1 MEITAPLPL
10 EDQAQI
16 QTVEGRG
23 DETQSPE
30 SDTQSSIEGT
40 TWRLK
45 KSFNALSL
53 FSCPPDPLMD
63 SREVL
68 DLKPTA
74 TNPFHNR
81 VIVRDHRSIFHQA
94 MSLDGCNFDDPKWT
108 KNEER
113 VAGKTLLNPI
123 HHGPNSIFQCSHR
136 FHIVIHT
143 ITAASSRPKHPS
155 SSTSSLTLPSQW
167 PNDPNSYCALSTR
180 FVGLAQPRRR
190 MDRVTCM
197 HTSITVA
204 DGRSGWL
211 AISNGGGG
219 NGTSSVLV
227 TIGSG
232 WSLLLRRGDVEQSR
246 WRIYLWSL
254 NALTDRKNT
263 VPTNETA
270 AYLNFNS
277 LFAELIVSSRSDI
290 LKHSTA
296 HPRNS
301 HSHCGQW
308 SSSLL
313 PTPTQRHWSNPRSN
327 VKLNRRSRPIK
338 KLNDQSSEQSESHES
353 SMPSHLSTPHNGFA
367 TVDEFVEGTYEGKD
381 VSLLTA
387 GSANKLHR

>member
-30 SDTQSSIEGT
+30 SDTQSS
-40 TWRLK
+40 
-45 KSFNALSL
+45 S
-53 FSCPPDPLMD
+53 
-63 SREVL
+63 EVL

-113 VAGKTLLNPI
+113 EWDSIGEQRDKDQEAKRHAFLSCLLFPAYEAIQKTISRPQRPMVWYNQDRCLRRDPYKVAVQKEAPPRSSLSGEEEVQSNKDCQRKLRRKASYRDRNIEPRFLKSFKPNDHKRLFILIPSTVAGKTLLNPI
-123 HHGPNSIFQCSHR
+123 HHGPNSNFQCSHR

-211 AISNGGGG
+211 TISNGGGG

-232 WSLLLRRGDVEQSR
+232 WSLLLRRGGVEQSR
-246 WRIYLWSL
+246 WAHLSL
-254 NALTDRKNT
+254 ELECSDLLKDYCPNCRKRHIEKFEFSDDWFYDWLTIIR
-263 VPTNETA
+263 PI
-270 AYLNFNS
+270 
-277 LFAELIVSSRSDI
+277 LIRS
-290 LKHSTA
+290 STA
-296 HPRNS
+296 
-301 HSHCGQW
+301 
-308 SSSLL
+308 
-313 PTPTQRHWSNPRSN
+313 
-327 VKLNRRSRPIK
+327 
-338 KLNDQSSEQSESHES
+338 
-353 SMPSHLSTPHNGFA
+353 
-367 TVDEFVEGTYEGKD
+367 
-381 VSLLTA
+381 
-387 GSANKLHR
+387 

>member
-1 MEITAPLPL
+1 MKLKAPNPIRRV
-10 EDQAQI
+10 Q
-16 QTVEGRG
+16 VK
-23 DETQSPE
+23 
-30 SDTQSSIEGT
+30 T
-40 TWRLK
+40 TWRPK
-45 KSFNALSL
+45 KSFNTLSL
-53 FSCPPDPLMD
+53 VSCPPDPLMD

-74 TNPFHNR
+74 KNPFHNR
-81 VIVRDHRSIFHQA
+81 FIVRDHRSIFHEA
-94 MSLDGCNFDDPKWT
+94 MSLDRCNFDDPKWT

-113 VAGKTLLNPI
+113 VAGRTLLNPI
-123 HHGPNSIFQCSHR
+123 HHGPNSNFQSSHR

-143 ITAASSRPKHPS
+143 ITAASSRPKHLS

-197 HTSITVA
+197 HTSITVT

-263 VPTNETA
+263 VLTNETA
-270 AYLNFNS
+270 VYLIFNS
-277 LFAELIVSSRSDI
+277 LFAELVASVPMVVIIVANADRAP
-290 LKHSTA
+290 L
-296 HPRNS
+296 
-301 HSHCGQW
+301 
-308 SSSLL
+308 
-313 PTPTQRHWSNPRSN
+313 
-327 VKLNRRSRPIK
+327 V
-338 KLNDQSSEQSESHES
+338 ES
-353 SMPSHLSTPHNGFA
+353 SQQPNPAMVMNPTMPSHLSTPYNGFA
-367 TVDEFVEGTYEGKD
+367 TVDEFVEGTYEGKG
-381 VSLLTA
+381 VSPFEPILLDPLINIT
-387 GSANKLHR
+387 